1 MMQACALTSLRSRR
15 RRAPAIVAWAVFA
28 AFGCSSSVDLFRD
41 SVQTEDATDPTRPCT
56 GSGCS
61 NGAPETTG
69 PTPEATSDPSEYQ
82 PEPGLGYE
90 PERSRGDDVS
100 EPSAAGEN
108 EDGDDD
114 APDESEARDAGAPA
128 PDRGTPPD
136 DGGAPDDSGEP
147 QAPPV
152 PPDAGTDGAGP
163 RPGPPPPSPP
173 PRR

>member
-1 MMQACALTSLRSRR
+1 MTQDSVLTSLRSRR
-15 RRAPAIVAWAVFA
+15 RRAPAIVALAVLA
-28 AFGCSSSVDLFRD
+28 AFGCSSSADLFRD

-61 NGAPETTG
+61 NGAPETTD

-82 PEPGLGYE
+82 PLPGLGDE

-100 EPSAAGEN
+100 EPSAADEN

-114 APDESEARDAGAPA
+114 ALDESEARDAGASA
-128 PDRGTPPD
+128 PDGGTPPD
-136 DGGAPDDSGEP
+136 DGGAADDSGEP

-152 PPDAGTDGAGP
+152 PPDAGDGAGP
-163 RPGPPPPSPP
+163 RPGPPPPPP
-173 PRR
+173 PPHR